1 MFKNPLV
8 EKILPALAVAAF
20 GFLLLSLAFM
30 FDFLIQSLAAGLI
43 GLFTSASFI
52 WLPPVM
58 HGLFMVIIGLLSRL
72 VFRSKLGTLY
82 KAIFLPVPLAVV
94 LVTMGMILGEREQAA
109 YLPYLF
115 GGVFSAGVLYYLY
128 RTRQPWLYYYAT
140 VLVGLAL
147 LLITL
152 LGVEI

>member
-8 EKILPALAVAAF
+8 GKILQALAVAAF
-20 GFLLLSLAFM
+20 GFILLNLTFI
-30 FDFLIQSLAAGLI
+30 FDFLFQSLVAGLI

-52 WLPPVM
+52 WLPPAM

-94 LVTMGMILGEREQAA
+94 LVTMGMFLSERESAA
-109 YLPYLF
+109 YLPYLL
-115 GGVFSAGVLYYLY
+115 GGLFSTTILYYLY

-147 LLITL
+147 LLVGL